1 MDRASNL
8 VEVCRDSTIFLRLP
22 GLPLGGGFGVTRPV
36 AEYWVED
43 VGVSSG
49 QDIMA

>member
-1 MDRASNL
+1 MILRF
-8 VEVCRDSTIFLRLP
+8 FLGCLGSRW
-22 GLPLGGGFGVTRPV
+22 GGGGFGVTRPV
-36 AEYWVED
+36 AEYRVED